1 MPLQN
6 IMKDSIHI
14 VDYDVKK
21 SIQVCFANMIFQTPF
36 EKEYSVEDLK
46 TKLHSCNKIHTI
58 HIRGKGA
65 TLELMKKKQRRL
77 LASSKC

>member
-14 VDYDVKK
+14 VDNNVKK

-46 TKLHSCNKIHTI
+46 TKLHSCNKIYII
-58 HIRGKGA
+58 HIRGQG
-65 TLELMKKKQRRL
+65 ELI
-77 LASSKC
+77 